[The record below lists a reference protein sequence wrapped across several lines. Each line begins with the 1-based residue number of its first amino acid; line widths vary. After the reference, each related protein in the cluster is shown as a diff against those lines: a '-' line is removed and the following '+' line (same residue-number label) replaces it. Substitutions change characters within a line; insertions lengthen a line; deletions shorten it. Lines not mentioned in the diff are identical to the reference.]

1 MAGLGPIAIDYGAGY
16 AGRVEL
22 HQLRYFVAV
31 AEHRHFTRA
40 ATSLGVAQPSVSKQ
54 VRKLEREI
62 GDPLFDRTAGG
73 VTLTDAGAVLL
84 PWAKRVLAD
93 LDAARA
99 EVAGLATLEG
109 GRLSIGAT
117 PSISTVLL
125 PPVLAEFHRANPGV
139 ALTVHEAGSGELV
152 RLLEAGDLDLAL
164 VVLPV
169 PHDELL
175 ATTAVLR
182 EDLVLAVPAD
192 HPLAKR
198 RSVRVADLRG
208 VPLVMFREGYDLR
221 ATTIAACEAAGFHPV
236 FAVQGAEMDGVL
248 RMTAAG
254 IGVAVVPGIVVE
266 PAGPLVAVRLIE
278 PKLSRAIGLAHHRNR
293 RRSRAADAFAALLQ
307 ERFKG

>member
-1 MAGLGPIAIDYGAGY
+1 M
-16 AGRVEL
+16 EL

-40 ATSLGVAQPSVSKQ
+40 AADLGVAQPSVSKQ
-54 VRKLEREI
+54 IRKLEVEI
-62 GDPLFDRTAGG
+62 GDPLFDRTAGRI
-73 VTLTDAGAVLL
+73 TLTDAGTVLL

-109 GRLSIGAT
+109 GRLSVGAT

-125 PPVLAEFHRANPGV
+125 PPVLAQFHRAHPGV
-139 ALTVHEAGSGELV
+139 ALSVREAGSRDLV
-152 RLLEAGDLDLAL
+152 RLLEVGDLDLAL

-169 PHDELL
+169 PHDDLL

-198 RSVRVADLRG
+198 RTVRVAELRG
-208 VPLVMFREGYDLR
+208 LPLVMFREGYDLR
-221 ATTIAACEAAGFHPV
+221 TTTIAACEAAGFHPL
-236 FAVQGAEMDGVL
+236 FAVEGAEMDGVL
-248 RMTAAG
+248 RMAAAG

-266 PAGPLVAVRLIE
+266 RGGPLTAIRLTE
-278 PKLSRAIGLAHHRNR
+278 PILSRSIGLAHHRGR
-293 RRSRAADAFAALLQ
+293 RRSRAAEAFAKLL
-307 ERFKG
+307 EHTLKT

>member
-1 MAGLGPIAIDYGAGY
+1 
-16 AGRVEL
+16 VEL

-31 AEHRHFTRA
+31 AERGHFTRA
-40 ATSLGVAQPSVSKQ
+40 AAALGVAQPSVSKQ
-54 VRKLEREI
+54 IRRLESEI
-62 GDPLFDRTAGG
+62 GDPLFDRTAGR
-73 VTLTDAGAVLL
+73 VTLTDAGTVLL

-99 EVAGLATLEG
+99 EVAGLASLEG
-109 GRLSIGAT
+109 GRLSVGAT

-125 PPVLAEFHRANPGV
+125 PPVLAEFHRAHPGV
-139 ALTVHEAGSGELV
+139 ALSVHEAGSRDLV

-169 PHDELL
+169 PHDDLL

-182 EDLVLAVPAD
+182 EDLVLAVPAA

-198 RSVRVADLRG
+198 RSVRVAELRG

-221 ATTIAACEAAGFHPV
+221 ATTSAACEAAGFHPV
-236 FAVQGAEMDGVL
+236 FAVEGAEMDGVL
-248 RMTAAG
+248 RMAAAG

-266 PAGPLVAVRLIE
+266 RGGPLRAVRLTE
-278 PKLSRAIGLAHHRNR
+278 PTLSRSIGLAHRRGR
-293 RRSRAADAFAALLQ
+293 RRSRTADAFATLLQ
-307 ERFKG
+307 QRFKS